1 MYIIYYIDIYTKYNI
16 IMIIYLFIINVTC
29 MVFWYILI
37 PVVVT
42 VVSVIAKVYLWVGCS
57 RDIFTFIVYEGKGL

>member
-16 IMIIYLFIINVTC
+16 IMIIKFIYNKINVTW
-29 MVFWYILI
+29 FSGILI

-42 VVSVIAKVYLWVGCS
+42 VVSVIAKVPLG
-57 RDIFTFIVYEGKGL
+57 GL